1 VQVFVA
7 GATGRLGARVVR
19 ELLAASPQ
27 LRVRA
32 GVRNPEA
39 AAGYLQAAVA
49 YGLLPPDAA
58 RRVQLVPADITQP
71 DSLPSAIGNASK
83 VRGCTS
89 QVTGHRSQAAAV
101 GGVAKC
107 MHAAAG

>member
-1 VQVFVA
+1 MA

-32 GVRNPEA
+32 GVRNPET
-39 AAGYLQAAVA
+39 AAGYLQTAVA

-58 RRVQLVPADITQP
+58 RRVQLVPADLTQP
-71 DSLPSAIGNASK
+71 DSLPDAIGNASR
-83 VRGCTS
+83 VRGVLLALQCPGMDAN
-89 QVTGHRSQAAAV
+89 VCRRSA
-101 GGVAKC
+101 
-107 MHAAAG
+107 HA